1 MRISVIIPVY
11 NEENTIAEI
20 LRRVDKVGV
29 AYEVIVVDDGSTDKT
44 REILSKI
51 KTPKNLKII
60 FHKKNKGKGAAIKTG
75 LKNISGEIVIIQ
87 DADLE
92 YNPKEYKKLMKP
104 IIEGK
109 SKVVYGTRINV
120 AKRGIYSNIW
130 FYLGGLTLSLLAN
143 SLYGLSITD
152 EPTGYKVFEAE
163 VLKSLKLENN
173 GFDFCPEV
181 TAKVAKA
188 GYKIYEVPISYKP
201 RSFSEGKK
209 IRPKDGFIAIWTL
222 LKYKFLAK

>member
-1 MRISVIIPVY
+1 M
-11 NEENTIAEI
+11 
-20 LRRVDKVGV
+20 
-29 AYEVIVVDDGSTDKT
+29 
-44 REILSKI
+44 
-51 KTPKNLKII
+51 
-60 FHKKNKGKGAAIKTG
+60 
-75 LKNISGEIVIIQ
+75 IIQ

-143 SLYGLSITD
+143 FLYGLSITD
-152 EPTGYKVFEAE
+152 EPSGYKVFEAE
-163 VLKSLKLENN
+163 VLKSLKLEND